1 MAIDHFGSIPMRE
14 ANSSNIQ
21 MQKTVQMLLSTAID
35 RRPLLIWSV
44 SRMCR
49 IHQPLRAL
57 VLACGSM
64 SYMKRQHQLT
74 LNNHLAHAF
83 YRSLSLSESLKFWL

>member
-1 MAIDHFGSIPMRE
+1 MSKSSLLNLCGQVMA
-14 ANSSNIQ
+14 
-21 MQKTVQMLLSTAID
+21 
-35 RRPLLIWSV
+35 SV
-44 SRMCR
+44 SRLSR

-83 YRSLSLSESLKFWL
+83 YRSLSLSESLKFRL